1 MLDDI
6 GRWTQTFTLFSTIK
20 HFKIQDTRLKTKL
33 YEFLTLNY
41 KKKLR

>member
-20 HFKIQDTRLKTKL
+20 HFKIENTRPKIKL
-33 YEFLTLNY
+33 YEFLTLN
-41 KKKLR
+41 